1 MGNSLPYFTRE
12 DVAERY
18 KWIIIDNKIY
28 DVSTFKEHPPSYDV
42 FAKVGGTD
50 CTYDFHLIHH
60 KNSIAHKLMEK
71 YLIGYVKKN

>member
-12 DVAERY
+12 DVEKRD

-28 DVSTFKEHPPSYDV
+28 DVSTFKDHPPPYDV

-50 CTYDFHLIHH
+50 CTIDFHLIH
-60 KNSIAHKLMEK
+60 KNSSIAYKLMNK
-71 YLIGYVKKN
+71 YLIGYIKN